1 MARRIAIIPAR
12 GGSKRIPNKNIRDFC
27 GKPMISYALETARDS
42 ALFDC
47 IHVSTDSKKIAE
59 ATLKEGFD
67 VDFMR
72 TAELSDDHTPIM
84 PVLKYVLEQYI
95 DRGKYFDEVVLI
107 MACAPLIDANDL
119 ISASKVMNQY
129 NGTKQVLAI
138 APFPVPVEWAFK
150 FNDDGSLV
158 PEQPGMFSVRSQD
171 LGVKYYDA
179 GIFCFMPVEHILSTD
194 GAGSDDAYVGYK
206 LPKSKAVDID
216 DQDDWLFAEA
226 LYRGTHAT
234 KE

>member
-1 MARRIAIIPAR
+1 MVKRIAIIPAR

-27 GKPMISYALETARDS
+27 GKPMISYALEAARDS

-59 ATLKEGFD
+59 ATQKEGFD

-119 ISASKVMNQY
+119 ISS
-129 NGTKQVLAI
+129 
-138 APFPVPVEWAFK
+138 
-150 FNDDGSLV
+150 S
-158 PEQPGMFSVRSQD
+158 SS
-171 LGVKYYDA
+171 
-179 GIFCFMPVEHILSTD
+179 
-194 GAGSDDAYVGYK
+194 
-206 LPKSKAVDID
+206 
-216 DQDDWLFAEA
+216 
-226 LYRGTHAT
+226 
-234 KE
+234 